1 MSGEDKERVC
11 VTGAGGYIA
20 SWLVKYLLLKGY
32 MVHGTVREPCD
43 EKNAHLKKL
52 EGAAENL
59 QLFKTDLLD
68 YEGLCAAMVGCTGVF
83 HVACP
88 VPADKVPNPEV
99 QLIEPA
105 VVGTKNVL
113 NSCVKAKVKRVVVV
127 SSVGAVMLNP
137 NWPKGQVMD
146 EECWSDEEFCKATE
160 NYYCLAKTIAEIQA
174 LEYAKRGELDIVTV
188 CPSIVIGPMLQPTIN
203 ASSLL
208 LLGFLKDRSEPLED
222 KDQPLVDVRDVA
234 DAILL
239 IYEKP
244 EAKGRY
250 ICTSFT
256 IRMQALAEKIKSM
269 YPNYDYSKSFTK
281 VDEELKLSSGK
292 LQNLGWKYRPLE
304 EIIRDSV
311 KNYEETGI
319 LPKD

>member
-281 VDEELKLSSGK
+281 EDEELKLSSGK

>member
-32 MVHGTVREPCD
+32 MVHGTVRDPCD

-52 EGAAENL
+52 EGASENL

-68 YEGLCAAMVGCTGVF
+68 YEALCAATAGCTGVF

-88 VPADKVPNPEV
+88 VPVGKVPNPEV
-99 QLIEPA
+99 QLIDPA

-127 SSVGAVMLNP
+127 SSIGAVMLNP

-203 ASSLL
+203 TSSLL
-208 LLGFLKDRSEPLED
+208 LLGFLKDRTEPLED
-222 KDQPLVDVRDVA
+222 EDRPLVDVRDVA

-239 IYEKP
+239 LYEKP

-281 VDEELKLSSGK
+281 VDEELRLSSGK

-304 EIIRDSV
+304 ESIRDSV
-311 KNYEETGI
+311 KNYEEAGI
-319 LPKD
+319 LHKE